1 MKYTDHG
8 ASISEAGLKVTFN
21 PSVELPVPYASSVC
35 TLRIVPVLN
44 VICSDTALIGEG
56 VEYVYVPV
64 FNCGTDNVFDV
75 DGNEYATVLI
85 GAQCWMKENLRTKHF
100 PDGISIPVTANDS
113 IFMSSCYYDYTSSS
127 IPLAKR
133 GLLYNWPAA
142 MYGASSSNAN
152 PSGVQG
158 VCPNGWHVPSDAE
171 WTQLTDY
178 VSSQST
184 YRCGTGDNAD
194 NIASALASKTTD
206 WYSSDILC
214 AVGHNPESNNETG
227 FDAFPAG
234 FYFSEGYTNSR
245 GSALFISATETS
257 TEKVWG
263 RVLGYFYGN
272 VNRTNNE
279 KLRGYSV
286 RCLRD

>member
-1 MKYTDHG
+1 MCR
-8 ASISEAGLKVTFN
+8 V
-21 PSVELPVPYASSVC
+21 
-35 TLRIVPVLN
+35 
-44 VICSDTALIGEG
+44 
-56 VEYVYVPV
+56 
-64 FNCGTDNVFDV
+64 
-75 DGNEYATVLI
+75 
-85 GAQCWMKENLRTKHF
+85 
-100 PDGISIPVTANDS
+100 
-113 IFMSSCYYDYTSSS
+113 
-127 IPLAKR
+127 
-133 GLLYNWPAA
+133 
-142 MYGASSSNAN
+142 
-152 PSGVQG
+152 
-158 VCPNGWHVPSDAE
+158 
-171 WTQLTDY
+171 
-178 VSSQST
+178 SQST

-214 AVGHNPESNNETG
+214 AVGHNPESNNETA

-263 RVLGYFYGN
+263 RILGYFYGN